1 MSPTSSALRPTQLM
15 RKIERE
21 AITVLETCNN
31 DEYLMAPQG
40 RLPISKD
47 AATQKYLQTQAGRLD
62 VSSYLVTT
70 LTQLNKSPQSIG
82 IIL

>member
-47 AATQKYLQTQAGRLD
+47 ATQKYLQTQAGRLD